1 MFHVKNSPMVLG
13 WITLFHVE
21 HPWSK
26 RLEKA
31 LKKEKYVPFSSG
43 YLLGKGILFGRK

>member
-1 MFHVKNSPMVLG
+1 MVLG
-13 WITLFHVE
+13 WMTLFHVE

-26 RLEKA
+26 TLAKA
-31 LKKEKYVPFSSG
+31 LKREKNGPFPSG